1 MRTMRTKWS
10 LFAIACVLIG
20 LRPASAAAGHQYP
33 LSGNARFQVGSG
45 LPVPITFGPV
55 PGGRVVAIPGALVEQ
70 TEGPDPKQLTIP
82 AGQLTAPGNPI
93 TLPVYNSNNGIFQV
107 QTAIGVSFPRQ
118 QATFKANGRTGAP
131 TVTFCAGQSVT
142 PTGNP
147 GCLGAGLPGNVI
159 NGRIRYTKTANQFGG
174 PAQAAFSGIAT
185 VALRLSGIPPCTNCV
200 VAFVQEMIPPTG
212 AVGAPFGFAN
222 QQPNPAPSPGRFFAS
237 VTGNG
242 FILGVTPPSGIG
254 PGVANP
260 ATNYGGPW
268 TTGRVTVSATS
279 TTQGGTEIFTLT
291 GSDNRVSG
299 VGSISL
305 VSGTIVA
312 RSLTGPSAGRGWL
325 NLTLGAPLPD
335 PQVQVPALADWGVGV
350 VVLLLTYL
358 GMRSTRR
365 ASASPARPR

>member
-1 MRTMRTKWS
+1 MRTKWS
-10 LFAIACVLIG
+10 WFALACLLIG

-33 LSGNARFQVGSG
+33 LAGNARFQAGSG
-45 LPVPITFGPV
+45 LPRPITFTQV
-55 PGGRVVAIPGALVEQ
+55 PHGRVVAIPGALVEQ
-70 TEGPDPKQLTIP
+70 TAGPDPKQLTIP

-93 TLPVYNSNNGIFQV
+93 TVPVFLGNDQIFQV
-107 QTAIGVSFPRQ
+107 QTAVAVSFPRQ

-174 PAQAAFSGIAT
+174 PAQAALSGSAT
-185 VALRLSGIPPCTNCV
+185 VAIRVTGTRTPPCTNCV
-200 VAFVQEMIPPTG
+200 VAFARETMPPT
-212 AVGAPFGFAN
+212 AAWGAPFGFAN
-222 QQPNPAPSPGRFFAS
+222 QLPNPAPSPGRFFAS
-237 VTGNG
+237 VTAGG
-242 FILGVTPPSGIG
+242 LILSVNPPSGIG
-254 PGVANP
+254 SGIADPV
-260 ATNYGGPW
+260 TSYGGPW
-268 TTGRVTVSATS
+268 TTGRVTVSATDVL
-279 TTQGGTEIFTLT
+279 GGTEIFTLT
-291 GSDNRVSG
+291 GSDNRVNG

-312 RSLTGPSAGRGWL
+312 RALLGGPRTGRGWL

-350 VVLLLTYL
+350 VLLLLTYL

-365 ASASPARPR
+365 ASASPAQPR